1 MASNQLAGVIPLL
14 VDLARKVAGGDYR
27 QVDDLLELTRPGKY
41 PPAIGELAE
50 SFGMML
56 VQVEAREFHLEQ
68 IIEELAA
75 RNRELEATMAKVR
88 LLETIKDQLTKF
100 VPRQVTALIENNP
113 ANPAL
118 AKRDEDLS
126 VLFLDAAGY
135 TRMSEQVAQDKVN
148 YLIETYFSSFLDVIL
163 ENDGDINET
172 AGDGLMIIFRHENP
186 KTHAANAVRA
196 AIGMHDRTGLINAQH
211 RSLLAP
217 VAINMGINS
226 GLASVGSTR
235 FEGLTGVRWTF
246 TASGRVTN
254 LAARISALATDGAI
268 LVGPETYRRVR
279 QAFRL
284 EPAGQHHLKNIRRP
298 VQVYRVMAGPVTS
311 ERG

>member
-1 MASNQLAGVIPLL
+1 MACNQLARVIPLL

-41 PPAIGELAE
+41 PAAIGELAE

-75 RNRELEATMAKVR
+75 RNREREATLAKVR

-113 ANPAL
+113 TNPAL
-118 AKRDEDLS
+118 AKRDEDVS

-172 AGDGLMIIFRHENP
+172 AGDGLMIIFRHQDP
-186 KTHAANAVRA
+186 RAHAANAVRA

-311 ERG
+311 EQG

>member
-1 MASNQLAGVIPLL
+1 MACNQLARVIPLL

-41 PPAIGELAE
+41 PAAIGELAE

-75 RNRELEATMAKVR
+75 RNRELEATLAKVR

-113 ANPAL
+113 TNPAL
-118 AKRDEDLS
+118 AKRDEDVS

-172 AGDGLMIIFRHENP
+172 AGDGLMIIFRHEDP

-211 RSLLAP
+211 HSLLAP

-235 FEGLTGVRWTF
+235 FEGLTGARWTF

-279 QAFRL
+279 QAFRF
-284 EPAGQHHLKNIRRP
+284 EPAGRHHLKNIRRP
-298 VQVYRVMAGPVTS
+298 VQVYRVMAGPVSS

>member
-1 MASNQLAGVIPLL
+1 MACNQLARVIPLL

-41 PPAIGELAE
+41 PAAIGELAE

-75 RNRELEATMAKVR
+75 RNRELEATLAKVR

-113 ANPAL
+113 TNPAL
-118 AKRDEDLS
+118 AKRDEDVS

-172 AGDGLMIIFRHENP
+172 AGDGLMIIFRHEDP

-235 FEGLTGVRWTF
+235 FEGLTGARWTF

-279 QAFRL
+279 QAFRF
-284 EPAGQHHLKNIRRP
+284 EPAGRHHLKNIRRP
-298 VQVYRVMAGPVTS
+298 VQVYRVMAGPVSS

>member
-1 MASNQLAGVIPLL
+1 MACNQLARVIPLL

-41 PPAIGELAE
+41 PAAIGELAE

-75 RNRELEATMAKVR
+75 RNRELEATLAKVR

-118 AKRDEDLS
+118 AKRDEDVS

-172 AGDGLMIIFRHENP
+172 AGDGLMIIFRHEDP

-235 FEGLTGVRWTF
+235 FEGLTGARWTF

-279 QAFRL
+279 QAFRF
-284 EPAGQHHLKNIRRP
+284 EPAGRHHLKNIRRP
-298 VQVYRVMAGPVTS
+298 VQVYRVMAGPVSS

>member
-1 MASNQLAGVIPLL
+1 MACNQLARVIPLL

-41 PPAIGELAE
+41 PAAIGELAE

-75 RNRELEATMAKVR
+75 RNRELEATLAKVR

-118 AKRDEDLS
+118 AKRDEDVS

-172 AGDGLMIIFRHENP
+172 AGDGLMIIFRHQDP
-186 KTHAANAVRA
+186 RTHAANAVRA

-235 FEGLTGVRWTF
+235 FEGLTGARWTF

-279 QAFRL
+279 QAFRF
-284 EPAGQHHLKNIRRP
+284 EPAGRHHLKNIRRP
-298 VQVYRVMAGPVTS
+298 VQVYRVMAGPVSS